1 MTQAPVVSHDD
12 LIVIDQCCPLWY
24 NLAARPPTYLDR
36 LKAGGYTAFAST
48 VGGARNAAA
57 TFREIGVWLEYIRSH
72 DDLILVRTAK
82 DIERAKREKKLG
94 VIFDFQG
101 TEPLEDSLDLVD
113 SFKATGVGVIQL
125 AYNARNRFASGSE
138 EEVDTGLSRLGK
150 RLIKRMNDARVIVDC
165 AHTGKRSTLDA
176 VEHSERTVIIS
187 HANCKAVL
195 DISRNISDEEIKAIA
210 GNGGVIGVLSYPP
223 FVAKPQ
229 QPTLDDYIN
238 HIDHIANLVGIDHV
252 GIALDYFHY
261 QSPWTSEQEQLS
273 IWNEM
278 VEKGAWDPEQY
289 TRPPWVYPIGIESPD
304 KLGNLTVR
312 LGERG
317 YKADDIRKI
326 MGGNWMR
333 IYRDVWGE

>member
-1 MTQAPVVSHDD
+1 MPASPVVAHED
-12 LIVIDQCCPLWY
+12 LIVIDQCMPLWFDG
-24 NLAARPPTYLDR
+24 AARPPMFFDR
-36 LKAGGYTAFAST
+36 LKAGGYTAFACT
-48 VGGARNAAA
+48 IGGARNASA
-57 TFREIGVWLEYIRSH
+57 TFREIGGWLEYIRQN
-72 DDLILVRTAK
+72 DDLILVRKAA

-113 SFKATGVGVIQL
+113 AFKATGVGVIQL

-150 RLIKRMNDARVIVDC
+150 RLVKRLNDARVIVDC

-176 VEHSERTVIIS
+176 IEHSERTVIIS

-195 DISRNISDEEIKAIA
+195 DISRNITDEEIKAIA
-210 GNGGVIGVLSYPP
+210 GNGGVVGALSYPP

-229 QPTLDDYIN
+229 QPTIDDYIN

-252 GIALDYFHY
+252 GIALDYFYY
-261 QSPWTSEQEQLS
+261 QSPWVSEEVQVALWTQ
-273 IWNEM
+273 M
-278 VEKGAWDPEQY
+278 VQKGAWDPEQY
-289 TRPPWVYPIGIESPD
+289 TRPPYVYPLGMETPD
-304 KLGNLTVR
+304 KIGNITVR

-317 YKADDIRKI
+317 YRADDIRKI

-333 IYRDVWGE
+333 IYREVWGE